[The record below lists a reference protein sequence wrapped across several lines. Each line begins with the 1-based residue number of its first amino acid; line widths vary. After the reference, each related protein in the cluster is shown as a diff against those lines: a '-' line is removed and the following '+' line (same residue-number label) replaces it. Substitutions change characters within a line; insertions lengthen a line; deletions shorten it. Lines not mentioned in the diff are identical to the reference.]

1 MLKAYGWGPI
11 AASFGAA
18 RERHP
23 KLADLF
29 TFYEAALRLVHET
42 PVEIDLSG
50 LEPSRLQLRLVQGE
64 PLLSRERFV
73 VDLAAT
79 EALFERL
86 ADLVAARG
94 PEPAEAVRR
103 IRELGREGALTV
115 EALVRGALDAPGAA
129 AAAASRLG
137 VDADVLG
144 FLTRFS
150 LWPSLEACASGVD
163 EWVSAIGWDHNVCPA
178 CGSGAGL
185 AELKGD
191 EGMRVLHCSFCAR
204 EWAFQRTGC
213 PYCGN
218 VDHNRLEILYAD
230 RDTRAHL
237 SVCHACRAYLKT
249 IDNKEYRG
257 LIPAV
262 EDLVS
267 PYLDILAGEKGY
279 ERIVF

>member
-1 MLKAYGWGPI
+1 MLKAYGWGPV

-18 RERHP
+18 AKRHP

-29 TFYEAALRLVHET
+29 GFYESALKLVHET
-42 PVEIDLSG
+42 TVEIDLSR

-64 PLLSRERFV
+64 PMLSRDRFV

-79 EALFERL
+79 TQLFDQL
-86 ADLVAARG
+86 ADLVGARG
-94 PEPAEAVRR
+94 TRPAEAVAR
-103 IRELGREGALTV
+103 IRHVRREGKLGV
-115 EALVRGALDAPGAA
+115 EELVRRVLEGPGAA
-129 AAAASRLG
+129 EAAAGELELDG
-137 VDADVLG
+137 DVLG
-144 FLTRFS
+144 FLARFS
-150 LWPSLEACASGVD
+150 LWPSLEACASGLD
-163 EWVSAIGWDHNVCPA
+163 EWVSAIGWDENVCPL

-191 EGMRVLHCSFCAR
+191 EGVRVLHCGFCAH

-218 VDHNRLEILYAD
+218 TDHKTLEILYAED
-230 RDTRAHL
+230 DTRTHL
-237 SVCHACRAYLKT
+237 SVCHACNTYLKT
-249 IDNKEYRG
+249 VDNKEFRG

-262 EDLVS
+262 EDLCS

-279 ERIVF
+279 QRIVF